1 MEHRLEKFQEILEK
15 DLKEELDR
23 IISAGTIS
31 STDVRVVKDAVKL
44 MLKIN
49 KSKEWMH
56 KEGNMDQNR

>member
-31 STDVRVVKDAVKL
+31 SADVRVVKDAVKL

-49 KSKEWMH
+49 KYKEWMH
-56 KEGNMDQNR
+56 KEGNMGQNR

>member
-31 STDVRVVKDAVKL
+31 SADVRVVKDAVKL

-49 KSKEWMH
+49 KYKEWMY

>member
-49 KSKEWMH
+49 KYKEWMH
-56 KEGNMDQNR
+56 KEGHTEQDK

>member
-31 STDVRVVKDAVKL
+31 SADVRVVKDAVKL

-49 KSKEWMH
+49 KYKEWMH

>member
-31 STDVRVVKDAVKL
+31 SADVRVVKDAVKL

-49 KSKEWMH
+49 KYKEWMH
-56 KEGNMDQNR
+56 KEGHAEQDK

>member
-49 KSKEWMH
+49 KYKEWMH